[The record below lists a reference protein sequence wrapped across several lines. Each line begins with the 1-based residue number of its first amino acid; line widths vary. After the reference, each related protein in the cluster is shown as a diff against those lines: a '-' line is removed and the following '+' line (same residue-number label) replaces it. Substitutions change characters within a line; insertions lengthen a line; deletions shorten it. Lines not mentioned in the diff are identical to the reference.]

1 MTDPTGIESYLGMAA
16 EQARAR
22 VLERAGRYVVQET
35 PSRDERRLAALSR
48 LIEEELRAAG
58 ADVRALDAPGLGRN
72 LVADVPGAE
81 ELAPLVILGHI
92 DTVHPVGTIET
103 QPFRTVDG
111 RAEGPGIYDMKT
123 GVALCVEALTL
134 LRERGTGPRRPVRM
148 LVTCDEE
155 IGSHSAKPLIAESAR
170 TAWAALVPEPSMPD
184 GAIKTARKGVLTYR
198 LRVEGRAAHAGIE
211 PGTAVS
217 AITELAHQI
226 LDILAIADHHRG
238 TTLNVGVIEG
248 GTAGNVVA
256 GRASAEID
264 VRVVDASEAERVDAA
279 LRTLAPHLAEARIEL
294 TRTESRPP
302 LERTDAVVRLYELAR
317 DLAAGLGV
325 SVGEGASGG
334 GSDGSLIAAHGVPT
348 LDGLGPRGGGA
359 HAVTEHIIVED
370 LPFRLA
376 FIARLLEAL

>member
-1 MTDPTGIESYLGMAA
+1 MTDPTGVERYLGMTAD
-16 EQARAR
+16 QARAR
-22 VLERAGRYVVQET
+22 VLERAGRYVAQET
-35 PSRDERRLAALSR
+35 PSRDERRLAGLSR

-58 ADVRALDAPGLGRN
+58 ADVRAIDAPGLGRN
-72 LVADVPGAE
+72 LVADVPGSE

-92 DTVHPVGTIET
+92 DTVHPVGTIDT

-123 GVALCVEALTL
+123 GVALCVEALAL
-134 LRERGTGPRRPVRM
+134 LNARGTGPRRPLRM

-155 IGSHSAKPLIAESAR
+155 IGSHSARPLIEESAK

-184 GAIKTARKGVLTYR
+184 GGIKTARKGVLTYR
-198 LRVEGRAAHAGIE
+198 LNVQGRAAHAGIE

-226 LDILAIADHHRG
+226 LDILAIADHPRG

-248 GTAGNVVA
+248 GTASNVVA
-256 GRASAEID
+256 GRATAEID
-264 VRVVDASEAERVDAA
+264 VRVVDGSEAERVDAA
-279 LRTLAPHLAEARIEL
+279 LRALAPHLAEASIEL
-294 TRTESRPP
+294 KRTESRPP
-302 LERTDAVVRLYELAR
+302 LERTDAVVRLYEQAR

-325 SVGEGASGG
+325 HVGEGASGG
-334 GSDGSLIAAHGVPT
+334 GSDGSLIASLGVPT

-359 HAVTEHIIVED
+359 HAVTEHILVDD

>member
-1 MTDPTGIESYLGMAA
+1 MTEETGVLRYLGMSAA
-16 EQARAR
+16 EAEAL
-22 VLERAGRYVVQET
+22 VLERAGRYVAHET
-35 PSRDERRLAALSR
+35 PSRDVKRLVALSK
-48 LIEEELRAAG
+48 LIETELRAAG
-58 ADVRALDAPGLGRN
+58 ADVRPVDAPGLGRN
-72 LVADVPGAE
+72 LVATIPGRADLE
-81 ELAPLVILGHI
+81 PLVILGHI
-92 DTVHPVGTIET
+92 DTVHPLGTIET

-111 RAEGPGIYDMKT
+111 RAEGPGVYDMKT

-134 LRERGTGPRRPVRM
+134 LHARGSGPRRPVRM

-155 IGSHSAKPLIAESAR
+155 IGSHSARPMIAESAKG
-170 TAWAALVPEPSMPD
+170 AWAALVPEPSIPD
-184 GAIKTARKGVLTYR
+184 GGIKTARKGVLTYR

-211 PGTAVS
+211 PGAAVS

-226 LDILAIADHHRG
+226 LDVLAIADHPRG
-238 TTLNVGVIEG
+238 TTLNIGVVEG
-248 GTAGNVVA
+248 GTASNVVA

-279 LRTLAPHLAEARIEL
+279 LRALTPHLDEARIEL

-302 LERTDAVVRLYELAR
+302 LERTDAVVRLYEQAR
-317 DLAAGLGV
+317 EIAAGLGV
-325 SVGEGASGG
+325 TIGEGASGG
-334 GSDGSLIAAHGVPT
+334 GSDGSLIAAHGVPA

-359 HAVTEHIIVED
+359 HAVTEHVIVAD

>member
-1 MTDPTGIESYLGMAA
+1 
-16 EQARAR
+16 
-22 VLERAGRYVVQET
+22 
-35 PSRDERRLAALSR
+35 
-48 LIEEELRAAG
+48 
-58 ADVRALDAPGLGRN
+58 
-72 LVADVPGAE
+72 
-81 ELAPLVILGHI
+81 
-92 DTVHPVGTIET
+92 
-103 QPFRTVDG
+103 
-111 RAEGPGIYDMKT
+111 
-123 GVALCVEALTL
+123 
-134 LRERGTGPRRPVRM
+134 
-148 LVTCDEE
+148 
-155 IGSHSAKPLIAESAR
+155 
-170 TAWAALVPEPSMPD
+170 MPD

-279 LRTLAPHLAEARIEL
+279 LRALAPHLAEARIEL

-302 LERTDAVVRLYELAR
+302 LERTDAVVRLYEQAR

-325 SVGEGASGG
+325 HVGEGASGG
-334 GSDGSLIAAHGVPT
+334 GSDGSLIASLGVPT

-359 HAVTEHIIVED
+359 HAVTEHILVDD